1 MLDVLL
7 FALHQLQDITASALP
22 IICMLYVFM
31 ISVGEFVS
39 DVLLVPEK
47 CKFFHKERMDICV
60 SHQQWH
66 GVAKEV
72 RWQRPAPH
80 TDTDYIMRNNA

>member
-1 MLDVLL
+1 M
-7 FALHQLQDITASALP
+7 
-22 IICMLYVFM
+22 
-31 ISVGEFVS
+31 S

-47 CKFFHKERMDICV
+47 CKFFHKERMDMCV

-72 RWQRPAPH
+72 TKELPYREKCGRLYLRDSRAMEKESPMGRGSLEHQL
-80 TDTDYIMRNNA
+80 NF

>member
-1 MLDVLL
+1 M
-7 FALHQLQDITASALP
+7 
-22 IICMLYVFM
+22 
-31 ISVGEFVS
+31 GEFVS

-47 CKFFHKERMDICV
+47 CKFFHKERMDMCV

-72 RWQRPAPH
+72 WKELSHRKWWEAVSQRL
-80 TDTDYIMRNNA
+80 RGNGKEKSCGKRKS